1 MKALNKIK
9 DKLSGFFKKIF
20 KFDSAVGVFHGTLF
34 LGAAAVVSTQ
44 ILTAI
49 FPVMYVYLSTALGG
63 TVAYFLLLKK
73 ANKIDEC
80 HEKDHQN
87 K

>member
-1 MKALNKIK
+1 MLNKIK
-9 DKLSGFFKKIF
+9 NKVGGFMKKIF

-34 LGAAAVVSTQ
+34 LGAVAVASTQ
-44 ILTAI
+44 LLTAV

-73 ANKIDEC
+73 ASKIDEC
-80 HEKDHQN
+80 HEKDHQ
-87 K
+87 